1 MYKSLRLN
9 LSKQSPLKT
18 TEKLGNVGV
27 SRSLCWKYLPY
38 FFIVFTLNIFSMPL
52 YAETLKTYDINF
64 YNVAVKGI
72 EPQELNLKWKFF
84 LLDNDQVLFN
94 KPTDKHRND
103 QFCSYTFD
111 IDETGRVIESSIKL
125 VEHRKNYA
133 YNLKAFEFLKD
144 FDFELKTVKFEK
156 TKKQKN
162 TGTNPRADFIYLA
175 Y

>member
-1 MYKSLRLN
+1 MHKSLSLN
-9 LSKQSPLKT
+9 WFPALSYI
-18 TEKLGNVGV
+18 
-27 SRSLCWKYLPY
+27 LCL
-38 FFIVFTLNIFSMPL
+38 FIACILNNFSMPL
-52 YAETLKTYDINF
+52 RAETLKTYNIDF
-64 YNVAVKGI
+64 HNVAVKGI

-84 LLDNDQVLFN
+84 LLDNDQILFN

-103 QFCSYTFD
+103 QFCSYTFE
-111 IDETGRVIESSIKL
+111 IDETGKVIESSIKL

-144 FDFELKTVKFEK
+144 FDFELKAVKPEK
-156 TKKQKN
+156 IKKQKN

>member
-1 MYKSLRLN
+1 MLDLKKIQIMKLKPCLFGLIFFLCFPTLTQHQGYSLH
-9 LSKQSPLKT
+9 
-18 TEKLGNVGV
+18 
-27 SRSLCWKYLPY
+27 
-38 FFIVFTLNIFSMPL
+38 
-52 YAETLKTYDINF
+52 AETLKTYDINF

-84 LLDNDQVLFN
+84 LLDNDQILFN

-103 QFCSYTFD
+103 QFCSYTFE
-111 IDETGRVIESSIKL
+111 IDETGKVIESSIKL

-144 FDFELKTVKFEK
+144 FDFELKTVKPEK
-156 TKKQKN
+156 IKKHKS
-162 TGTNPRADFIYLA
+162 TGVLPRADFVYLA

>member
-1 MYKSLRLN
+1 MLPFASKIMKLKILCFGFIFF
-9 LSKQSPLKT
+9 LSFIIFIQATEFPLH
-18 TEKLGNVGV
+18 
-27 SRSLCWKYLPY
+27 
-38 FFIVFTLNIFSMPL
+38 
-52 YAETLKTYDINF
+52 AETLKTYDINF
-64 YNVAVKGI
+64 HNVAVKGI

-84 LLDNDQVLFN
+84 LLDNDQILFN

-103 QFCSYTFD
+103 QFCSYTFE
-111 IDETGRVIESSIKL
+111 IDETGKVIESSIKL

-144 FDFELKTVKFEK
+144 FDFELKAVKPEK
-156 TKKQKN
+156 IKKQKN